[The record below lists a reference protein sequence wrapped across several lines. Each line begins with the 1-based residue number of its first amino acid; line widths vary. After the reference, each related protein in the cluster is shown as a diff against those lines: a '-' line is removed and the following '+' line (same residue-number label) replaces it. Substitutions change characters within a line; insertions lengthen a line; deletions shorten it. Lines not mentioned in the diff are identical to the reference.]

1 VAAAIAGFWARTDGP
16 AGTLTV
22 AFGANGQV
30 FNIDSAASVLKKVV
44 SISEAWTQF
53 VVRFDEVS
61 LDRKSVSSIDFF
73 VVGGRSESLDLWVD
87 DLGFLCQ
94 DSCP

>member
-1 VAAAIAGFWARTDGP
+1 
-16 AGTLTV
+16 
-22 AFGANGQV
+22 
-30 FNIDSAASVLKKVV
+30 
-44 SISEAWTQF
+44 
-53 VVRFDEVS
+53 VRFDEVS